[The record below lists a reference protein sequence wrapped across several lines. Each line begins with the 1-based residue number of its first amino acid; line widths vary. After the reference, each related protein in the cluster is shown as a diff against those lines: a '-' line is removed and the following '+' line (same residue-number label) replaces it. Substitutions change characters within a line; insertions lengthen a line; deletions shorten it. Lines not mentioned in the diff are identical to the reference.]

1 MGFREARSDS
11 LSRRVPGGG
20 DRGIRWRMLCGSLLS
35 AFAMFPSILQK
46 GVSMPATLF
55 RFVLT
60 VTVCVVWCGVLE
72 VRAQDAALPTPLDGP
87 QAQASYGIGMQF
99 AKNLVQGG
107 LDGDLLDLQ
116 ALLLGI
122 QDGTAG
128 QDPKITQ
135 EQFRSAMMQV
145 QQLAQQRMQQKMQA
159 LAERNKRDGPKFI
172 EMYKGLDGVQE
183 LPSGLLYKVVKS
195 GSGPSPKATDQVK
208 THYRGRL
215 VDKTEFDSSYERGQ
229 PAVFPV
235 NGVIAGW
242 TEALQ
247 KMKVGDKWQLVIPP
261 ELAYGENGSPPV
273 IGPNAVL
280 IFDIELLEIMPP
292 QTPQLLGD

>member
-1 MGFREARSDS
+1 
-11 LSRRVPGGG
+11 
-20 DRGIRWRMLCGSLLS
+20 
-35 AFAMFPSILQK
+35 
-46 GVSMPATLF
+46 
-55 RFVLT
+55 
-60 VTVCVVWCGVLE
+60 
-72 VRAQDAALPTPLDGP
+72 
-87 QAQASYGIGMQF
+87 
-99 AKNLVQGG
+99 
-107 LDGDLLDLQ
+107 
-116 ALLLGI
+116 
-122 QDGTAG
+122 
-128 QDPKITQ
+128 
-135 EQFRSAMMQV
+135 
-145 QQLAQQRMQQKMQA
+145 MQQKMQA

-247 KMKVGDKWQLVIPP
+247 KMKVGDKWQLVIGHSTKEPP
-261 ELAYGENGSPPV
+261 AGLLV
-273 IGPNAVL
+273 VRTRTL
-280 IFDIELLEIMPP
+280 DIVRMEAIAEI
-292 QTPQLLGD
+292 